1 MASADE
7 IGSHLANLDIEDE
20 ENEELIFE
28 ADVEDVKRYDLCLVR
43 RFLSEKT
50 INDRAMKSKLADVW
64 KPAMG
69 ITIKE
74 LESSTYLFQFY
85 HVEDLQWVM
94 NGGPWSFDNIM
105 LVLATIPQGENPVK
119 VPLVFVNIWIQ
130 IYELP
135 FGFMNETVGK
145 QLGNFFGEFIMYDH
159 KDDSS
164 LWRDY
169 MRVKI
174 KLDVRKPLKRKKKII
189 TRDGKEFIVHCKYER
204 LGEFCFIFG
213 LVSHTDRFCRKYYE
227 SRVEHTIKE
236 WGAWLRAPARRNVG
250 QPKSKWFRD
259 DGDGEWGRKNGKSIN
274 IPTSGGSGASTVGE
288 EIIKGR
294 DLRIDISRGKIK
306 QL

>member
-28 ADVEDVKRYDLCLVR
+28 ADVEDVKRYDLCLVG

-64 KPAMG
+64 KPVMG

-74 LESSTYLFQFY
+74 LESGTYLFQFY
-85 HVEDLQWVM
+85 HVEDLKWVM
-94 NGGPWSFDNIM
+94 NEGPWSFYNIM
-105 LVLATIPQGENPVK
+105 LVLPTIPQGENPVK

-135 FGFMNETVGK
+135 FGFMNEIVGK

-174 KLDVRKPLKRKKKII
+174 KLDVRKPLKRKKKIT

-204 LGEFCFIFG
+204 LGEFCFICG
-213 LVSHTDRFCRKYYE
+213 LVSHTDRFCKKFLG
-227 SRVEHTIKE
+227 SRGEHTIKE
-236 WGAWLRAPARRNVG
+236 WGA
-250 QPKSKWFRD
+250 
-259 DGDGEWGRKNGKSIN
+259 
-274 IPTSGGSGASTVGE
+274 
-288 EIIKGR
+288 
-294 DLRIDISRGKIK
+294 
-306 QL
+306 